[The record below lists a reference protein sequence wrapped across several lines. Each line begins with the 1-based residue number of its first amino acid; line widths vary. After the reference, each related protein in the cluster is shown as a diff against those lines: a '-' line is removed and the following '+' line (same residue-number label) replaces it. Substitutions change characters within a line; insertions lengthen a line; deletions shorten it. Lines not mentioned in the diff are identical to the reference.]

1 MRPSTPLLPFL
12 PPPLQELV
20 NLLLVM
26 SQADGVVKGFVCTK
40 DNLQQLLECLGR
52 VQPPHLVKVSHQGGG
67 GTKDNLQQVIPGE
80 GGWGAATPVG
90 VTPVGG
96 VPQLGFWQGGRVG
109 HWPG

>member
-1 MRPSTPLLPFL
+1 MCPSTPLLPFL

-67 GTKDNLQQVIPGE
+67 GAPRTTCTRCSQGRGGGE
-80 GGWGAATPVG
+80 LPLLWALLLWGVS
-90 VTPVGG
+90 
-96 VPQLGFWQGGRVG
+96 LS
-109 HWPG
+109 